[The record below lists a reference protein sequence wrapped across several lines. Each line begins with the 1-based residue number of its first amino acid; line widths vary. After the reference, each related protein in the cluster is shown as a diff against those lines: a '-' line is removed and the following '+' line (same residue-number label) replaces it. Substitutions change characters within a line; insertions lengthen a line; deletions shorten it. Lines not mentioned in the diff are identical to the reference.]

1 MSETIITVSST
12 GIALEIVDSDVAI
25 SVPQGSPGVGVPPG
39 GTANQVL
46 AKLSNTSYDTGWV
59 AASGLPAGGTI
70 GQSLLKYSNTDYL
83 ASWQT
88 IPLLNTENTWTEQ
101 QIFSYIVNFDQAVN
115 FNAATI
121 TFGDGTEIVVL
132 GDLVLNMG
140 SVAPPD
146 GYVLTSSNTS
156 GTAIWAA
163 PNAGTVTS
171 ITAGSGLTGGVITS
185 SGTISADIA
194 TSGGGTA
201 LQLVSATDSRLSNDR
216 TPTGAAGG
224 DLSGTYPN
232 PTVATGAVTYAKMQA
247 TSAPSVLIGR
257 GEPTAGAIQEIA
269 LGTGLTMTGTT
280 VNVTGGAAEDLIV
293 FCRNNS
299 GVTIPKGSAVK
310 VDSATGQNPVITLA
324 QANLYST
331 SDVTGITNVAISNNS
346 TGFVTVNGLLR
357 NMNTSVFADG
367 DHLYLSPSFA
377 GTLQTA
383 LPVKP
388 NIVVQVGTVLHA
400 HPTQGKILVEP
411 IIRSVPVANIYDST
425 TTGDALLQAVN
436 AAAARTAIGLTYSVD
451 TQTFDTTGTWTKPAG
466 AVTTTILL
474 CGGAAGGMYGTSA
487 GGGVGGGAG
496 EPFQTT
502 VASSLLSATETVT
515 IGAGG
520 AGGTNNFPI
529 QVSAAYGN
537 TTTFN
542 KFFALR
548 GGHGSSASSAIKST
562 IPLAANNYYGSG
574 GVAGTSGGYINP
586 WGAGGGGGGASG
598 VNAAGG
604 PGGSS
609 SATRP
614 IAYASLAV
622 AFQGGGAAGGA
633 TGNPGAVGSNGVI
646 DANGFGSGAGGGGGA
661 ATGFNNAL
669 GGNGGNG
676 VRGSGAGGGGRGGS
690 TSMGGASGGTGG
702 NGFAI
707 ITTVCY
713 S

>member
-1 MSETIITVSST
+1 
-12 GIALEIVDSDVAI
+12 
-25 SVPQGSPGVGVPPG
+25 
-39 GTANQVL
+39 VL

-88 IPLLNTENTWTEQ
+88 IPLLTTPNTFTDTQ
-101 QIFSYIVNFDQAVN
+101 TFSSTADFNSSVN
-115 FNAATI
+115 FNGSAVSFDNGCEI
-121 TFGDGTEIVVL
+121 TLD
-132 GDLVLNMG
+132 GDLILNMG
-140 SVAPPD
+140 GVAPPD
-146 GYVLTSSNTS
+146 GQVLTSSATN
-156 GTAIWAA
+156 GTAVWATV
-163 PNAGTVTS
+163 NAGTVTS

-269 LGTGLTMTGTT
+269 LGTGLSMTGTT

-293 FCRNNS
+293 LCRNSS

-411 IIRSVPVANIYDST
+411 IIRSVPVANIYNST
-425 TTGDALLQAVN
+425 TTGDALLQAAN

-451 TQTFDTTGTWTKPAG
+451 TQTFDVSGTWTKPAG
-466 AVTTTILL
+466 AVTTTIVMSGGGSGGNYSTTAAGGI
-474 CGGAAGGMYGTSA
+474 GGAAG
-487 GGGVGGGAG
+487 
-496 EPFQTT
+496 EPF
-502 VASSLLSATETVT
+502 VISVDASTLSATESVT

-520 AGGTNNFPI
+520 NGGIGSTATAPTYG
-529 QVSAAYGN
+529 AA
-537 TTTFN
+537 TTFDR
-542 KFFALR
+542 FIAL
-548 GGHGSSASSAIKST
+548 GGGIGTIPSTGCQYRNSQFSAGSSNT
-562 IPLAANNYYGSG
+562 L
-574 GVAGTSGGYINP
+574 
-586 WGAGGGGGGASG
+586 WGAGGSVLVGGRVGGLGAGGGAGGSTGSG
-598 VNAAGG
+598 NGAQGGLANTWTYLNNGSAGG
-604 PGGSS
+604 APG
-609 SATRP
+609 A
-614 IAYASLAV
+614 A
-622 AFQGGGAAGGA
+622 GGAAGGA
-633 TGNPGAVGSNGVI
+633 TPQGAGGTGTIS
-646 DANGFGSGAGGGGGA
+646 AYGFGSGAGGGGGTNA
-661 ATGFNNAL
+661 ATQVGGVGGLGIRGSGGGGAGRSGAL
-669 GGNGGNG
+669 AVGANGGN
-676 VRGSGAGGGGRGGS
+676 
-690 TSMGGASGGTGG
+690 GG